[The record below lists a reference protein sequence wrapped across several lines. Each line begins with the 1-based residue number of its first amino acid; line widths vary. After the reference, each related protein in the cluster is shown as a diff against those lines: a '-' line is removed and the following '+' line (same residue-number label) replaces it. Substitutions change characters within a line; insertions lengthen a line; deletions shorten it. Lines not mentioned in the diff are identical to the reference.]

1 MIDLY
6 FWTTDNGYKARM
18 AMEESG
24 LAHRIKPINIRE
36 RQQFAP
42 EYLKIS
48 PGHKIPALVDDNGPG
63 GARITLCES
72 GAILK
77 YLGEKA
83 GNGLFPTDPVQRL
96 KVEQWLFYGSATF
109 TTLAQQFGHWVK
121 RSPEVVPPAQAW
133 YTNVMKDMLGTL
145 DAHLADNEY
154 FAGGFSVA
162 DISMYPD
169 VHLHGVNDIG
179 LGAYPHVRRWH
190 DAIEKRPA
198 VQRAWGP
205 YDAA

>member
-18 AMEESG
+18 GAEESG
-24 LAHRIKPINIRE
+24 LAYTIKAVNIRNRE
-36 RQQFAP
+36 QFAP

-48 PGHKIPALVDDNGPG
+48 PGHKIPAIVDHTGPG
-63 GARITLCES
+63 GATVSLCET

-77 YLGEKA
+77 YLAEKA
-83 GNGLFPTDPVQRL
+83 GNGLYPTEPLARL

-109 TTLAQQFGHWVK
+109 TTLAQQFGTFAVRMPEKNPGAVK
-121 RSPEVVPPAQAW
+121 H
-133 YTNVMKDMLGTL
+133 YTDVMTDMLGTL
-145 DAHLADNEY
+145 DRHLAQNEY
-154 FAGGFSVA
+154 VAGKYSVA

-169 VHLHGVNDIG
+169 VHLHGVDDIG
-179 LGAYPHVRRWH
+179 LGPYPNLKRWH

-205 YDAA
+205 H